1 MASLKSYLSNQFSRT
16 FFVVFLPLFFI
27 VTLVYF
33 VRISILTAQIKV
45 DVLELLELYLYFLPS
60 IIFYTLPISFI
71 VSLSTVLVRLSSEN
85 ELIALY
91 SLGVDS
97 KSIILNYFKLAT
109 IFSVLLLVTSL
120 LAMPIA
126 KQSYNAFKSDKIYDA
141 KLNFTPGSLGQKFGD
156 YYLYIEKQVGNTF
169 QNIVIFSKKENN
181 DEKIF
186 VAKEGSLVKDASNA
200 SSFKLLNG
208 YGYTTDANN
217 ILQIKYSSLS
227 AFDTRDKEAAHFD
240 KIVEYW
246 LKAKNDEETMH
257 RLLFFVFVSL
267 IPLLSIF
274 GVAAFSMINP
284 RYQGNSSFAV
294 ILAMIVLLYAFASLL
309 DKMGNIYILIAGVTV
324 VIFGGRWIFKQRV
337 ERYF

>member
-1 MASLKSYLSNQFSRT
+1 MANLKSYLSNQFSRT

-45 DVLELLELYLYFLPS
+45 DLFELLELYLYFLPS

-109 IFSVLLLVTSL
+109 IFSILLLATSL
-120 LAMPIA
+120 LAMPMA

-156 YYLYIEKQVGNTF
+156 YYLYIEKQIGSTF
-169 QNIVIFSKKENN
+169 QNIIIFSKKDNN
-181 DEKIF
+181 NEKIF
-186 VAKEGSLVKDASNA
+186 VAKEGLLVKDASS

-208 YGYTTDANN
+208 YGYTTNDDN

-227 AFDTRDKEAAHFD
+227 AFDTRDKDAIHFD

-246 LKAKNDEETMH
+246 LKAQNDQETMH
-257 RLLFFVFVSL
+257 RLLFFSFVSL
-267 IPLLSIF
+267 IPILSIF

-284 RYQGNSSFAV
+284 RYQGNSSFSV
-294 ILAMIVLLYAFASLL
+294 IIVMIVLLYAFASLL
-309 DKMGNIYILIAGVTV
+309 DKMGNIYMLIAGVASV
-324 VIFGGRWIFKQRV
+324 VFGGRWLFKQRV